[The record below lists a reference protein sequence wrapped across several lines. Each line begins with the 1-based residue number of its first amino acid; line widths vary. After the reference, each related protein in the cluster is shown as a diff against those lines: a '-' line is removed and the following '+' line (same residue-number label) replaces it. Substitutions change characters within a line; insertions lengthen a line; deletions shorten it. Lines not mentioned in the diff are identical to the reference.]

1 MSSSKSPQSILKRLR
16 WIVAIVILTILVWL
30 GMRPK
35 PVEVDLAT
43 ISRGPIEVTV
53 DEDGETRIR
62 DPYLISA
69 PLAGR
74 LVRVELEPGD
84 TIARNQVIAAIDPG
98 EPGLLDARRQA
109 ESEARLKAAEAALR
123 RSESQLEIAKAEAEK
138 AARYVERDRER
149 LAKGNISAPTLADT
163 EHALR
168 IARGNETA
176 AQSALEV
183 ARFEMEQAE
192 AALLH
197 SRTLADDGI
206 EGGRQFEIR
215 SPIDGVVLRRFQE
228 SSTMLPAAEGILE
241 VGNPNDLEIRIDV
254 LSEDAVK
261 IRPGQSV
268 RLENWGGP
276 DALHAHIRRVDPSA
290 FTKVSALG
298 VDEQRVWVYADFVD
312 PDGDSE
318 DRLNPEL
325 QTGRSLL
332 GDGFRVEARIVVW
345 KKEDVI
351 KAPSGALFRNEKTN
365 DWAVYR
371 VRDGRAELVPVVRGQ
386 DNGIEAEIEEGL
398 QEADEVILHPGNRI
412 EDGVAVQ
419 ARES

>member
-16 WIVAIVILTILVWL
+16 WIVAVVILTILVWL

-84 TIARNQVIAAIDPG
+84 PIARNQVIAAIDPG

>member
-16 WIVAIVILTILVWL
+16 WIVAVVILTILVWL

-84 TIARNQVIAAIDPG
+84 PIARNQVIAAIDPG

-398 QEADEVILHPGNRI
+398 QEADEVVLHPGNRI